1 VTVLAVADRAV
12 VGSTMTDAVTMSS
25 YKARNQ
31 GIVHRDGVL
40 EPRLRS
46 HLFERIGVW
55 LWLPALKGQ

>member
-1 VTVLAVADRAV
+1 
-12 VGSTMTDAVTMSS
+12 VGGTMTDAVTMSS